1 MKLTNIVFSLAVGL
15 GALSANASTLYFD
28 SVDGTKDSSG
38 NYVSPYYG
46 RLDTNSYKLFC
57 DDFDHNIGI
66 PDTETVNVST
76 ISNLSQTRF
85 GGVTNATTKYE
96 EIFYLSSYL
105 LTANATDRGN
115 IQDAI
120 WSYFASDAP
129 NQNSTAV
136 KGWETQAASNYA
148 GKDYS
153 SFRILTDASNQYGG
167 KQELFI
173 SVSPVTS
180 GLTGTPEP
188 GTWAMLLSGFGG
200 LALVRRRR
208 TQA

>member
-1 MKLTNIVFSLAVGL
+1 MKLTNTVFLIAVGF
-15 GALSANASTLYFD
+15 GTMSANASTLYFD

-38 NYVSPYYG
+38 NYVSPYSG
-46 RLDTNSYKLFC
+46 RLDTTSYKLFC

-76 ISNLSQTRF
+76 INNLSQTRF

-129 NQNSTAV
+129 NQGSSAV
-136 KGWETQAASNYA
+136 QGWETLAANNYA
-148 GKDYS
+148 GKNYS
-153 SFRILTDASNQYGG
+153 SFRILTDASNQFRG

-173 SVSPVTS
+173 TVSPVTS
-180 GLTGTPEP
+180 GLTSAPEP
-188 GTWAMLLSGFGG
+188 GTWAMLLGGFSG
-200 LALVRRRR
+200 LALVRQRRK
-208 TQA
+208 QA

>member
-1 MKLTNIVFSLAVGL
+1 MKLTNTVFLIAVGF
-15 GALSANASTLYFD
+15 GTISANASTLYFD

-38 NYVSPYYG
+38 NYVSPYSG
-46 RLDTNSYKLFC
+46 RLDTTSYKLFC

-129 NQNSTAV
+129 NQSSSAV
-136 KGWETQAASNYA
+136 KGWETLATNNYA
-148 GKDYS
+148 DKDYS
-153 SFRILTDASNQYGG
+153 SFRILTDASNQLRG

-173 SVSPVTS
+173 TVSPVTS

-188 GTWAMLLSGFGG
+188 GTWALLLSGVSG

-208 TQA
+208 IQA

>member
-1 MKLTNIVFSLAVGL
+1 MKLTNFAFSIAVGL
-15 GALSANASTLYFD
+15 GAISANAATLYFD

-38 NYVSPYYG
+38 NYVSPYNG
-46 RLDTNSYKLFC
+46 RLDATAYKLFC
-57 DDFDHNIGI
+57 DDFDHNINI

-85 GGVTNATTKYE
+85 GGVTNAVAKYE

-105 LTANATDRGN
+105 FTANATDRGN

-129 NQNSTAV
+129 NQGSAAV
-136 KGWETQAASNYA
+136 QGWETLATNNYA

-153 SFRILTDASNQYGG
+153 SFRILTDASSQYRG

-173 SVSPVTS
+173 SVSPLTP

-188 GTWAMLLSGFGG
+188 GTWAMLLGGFSG
-200 LALVRRRR
+200 LALVRRSRK
-208 TQA
+208 QA